1 MSPRYRK
8 ILVPVDFSAA
18 SCAALEHALFLAGRL
33 DATIE
38 VLHVWQT
45 PDTMPP
51 STLRIAPHGIERGI
65 GAHARAAAERALSE
79 FCEPYADAGVP
90 LRFELVFG
98 QPVPVIRTRA
108 EEGRHDLLVMGTHGR
123 GGLPRLLLG
132 SVAEELV
139 RSAPC
144 PVLTV
149 RAPPTE
155 AARAAGGAPPR
166 R

>member
-1 MSPRYRK
+1 LQLRRVMPPRYRK

-18 SCAALEHALFLAGRL
+18 SCAALEHALLLAGRL
-33 DATIE
+33 DASIE

-45 PDTMPP
+45 PDMPP
-51 STLRIAPHGIERGI
+51 STLRIAPQGIERGI
-65 GAHARAAAERALSE
+65 GAYARAAAERALSE
-79 FCEPYADAGVP
+79 FCAPYADEDVP
-90 LRFELVFG
+90 FRAELVFG
-98 QPVPVIRTRA
+98 QPVPVIRARA
-108 EEGRHDLLVMGTHGR
+108 EEGGHDLLVMGTQGR

-149 RAPPTE
+149 RAPPE
-155 AARAAGGAPPR
+155 AVRAASGA
-166 R
+166 